1 MGIAAALVAAR
12 MGGLDGATAAMG
24 LSVSTGVD
32 SGAERAIAVGAD
44 GVSDTTSTVHT
55 AEAAA
60 GLRGAAEDFSAGLA
74 RLGAIGGAGALG
86 SSAILSPEEPPIP
99 SSEIPENMEQ
109 SGQVH
114 EDERVQVLDMLFE
127 FRV

>member
-1 MGIAAALVAAR
+1 

-24 LSVSTGVD
+24 LSVSIGVD
-32 SGAERAIAVGAD
+32 SGTERSMAVGTD
-44 GVSDTTSTVHT
+44 GASDSTSTEDTVGAT
-55 AEAAA
+55 V

-99 SSEIPENMEQ
+99 RREIPENMEQ